1 MNNNALI
8 SLTKDNFRLLKESK
22 RLFIYSDIYVY
33 ENFPKAKKHLKI
45 MYFDECKAL
54 IDNVI
59 MANNSE
65 KSIRKK
71 YQTNALL
78 NISEIDFLI
87 TYFYDLKIV
96 NKKRYL
102 SVIRI
107 LSTIKGLIGGW
118 MNEANQ

>member
-1 MNNNALI
+1 MNNAALMC
-8 SLTKDNFRLLKESK
+8 LTKDNFCLLKECK
-22 RLFIYSDIYVY
+22 RLFIYSDLYVY

-45 MYFDECKAL
+45 MYFDECEEL
-54 IDNVI
+54 IENII

-71 YQTNALL
+71 YQVNALL
-78 NISEIDFLI
+78 NISKIDFLI

-96 NKKRYL
+96 HKKRYL

-107 LSTIKGLIGGW
+107 LSNVKGLLIGW
-118 MNEANQ
+118 INEPN

>member
-1 MNNNALI
+1 MNSTGLL
-8 SLTKDNFRLLKESK
+8 SLTKDNFRLLKECK

-45 MYFDECKAL
+45 MYFDECKDL
-54 IDNVI
+54 IDNII

-71 YQTNALL
+71 YQTSALL

-87 TYFYDLKIV
+87 TYFYDLKIIT
-96 NKKRYL
+96 KKRYL

-107 LSTIKGLIGGW
+107 LSNIKGLLGGW
-118 MNEANQ
+118 INETNQ